1 MPSESRV
8 HKPVI
13 RVIHHMA
20 RTGGT
25 LICRCLASMDN
36 VVLLSEIHPL
46 GLRMFDPLRQAHEWY
61 GLLTE
66 ADIASLRQ
74 RPLEF
79 AEAILLL
86 HQRCSEQGKHL
97 VLRDWSHLD
106 YTGVPFVRP
115 AFRSLLVEALQS
127 DFSVLQ
133 IATVRHPLDQW
144 ISLTRQPVFRD
155 KLPIADFLSGALHFA
170 RFAVDCGYIR
180 YEDFTREHDTSLVQ
194 LCEALELAFD
204 PQYRSRWR
212 DYTNITGDVLPGR
225 AGSEITP
232 LPRQAVGD
240 EETQR
245 VIEQN
250 DYREILRL
258 LNYSGQQQSDRGAP
272 GTN

>member
-1 MPSESRV
+1 MPSEPRE

-66 ADIASLRQ
+66 QDIASLRQ

-86 HQRCSEQGKHL
+86 HQRCSEQGKQL

-115 AFRSLLVEALQS
+115 AFRSLLAEALLPG
-127 DFSVLQ
+127 FSLLQ

-155 KLPIADFLSGALHFA
+155 KLPVADFLSGALHFA

-180 YEDFTREHDTSLVQ
+180 YEDFTREHDASLVQ
-194 LCEALELAFD
+194 LCEALELPFD
-204 PQYRSRWR
+204 PQYRTRWR

-225 AGSEITP
+225 AGKDITP
-232 LPRQAVGD
+232 LPRQAVGP
-240 EETQR
+240 EEMR
-245 VIEQN
+245 RISEQH
-250 DYREILRL
+250 DYQQILQL
-258 LNYSGQQQSDRGAP
+258 LNYPGHQQRDRNTP
-272 GTN
+272 GRG